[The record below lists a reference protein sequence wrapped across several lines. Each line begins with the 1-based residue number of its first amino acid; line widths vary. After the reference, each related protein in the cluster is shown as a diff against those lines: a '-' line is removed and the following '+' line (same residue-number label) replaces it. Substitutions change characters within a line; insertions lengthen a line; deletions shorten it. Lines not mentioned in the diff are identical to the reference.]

1 MTSTVIVAG
10 ARTPMGRFN
19 GALASVSATD
29 LGGVAIRGALA
40 KSGVAATDVDYVIMG
55 RRVSGRSPLGKRRWP
70 VASRWTFQR

>member
-29 LGGVAIRGALA
+29 LGGVAIEGALA
-40 KSGVAATDVDYVIMG
+40 KAGIP
-55 RRVSGRSPLGKRRWP
+55 RRTS
-70 VASRWTFQR
+70 TT